1 MKLKTSLALAVA
13 LLGLG
18 TAASAQQA
26 PTTTRHGDFLVRCF
40 PVQTGSPC
48 DMYEEVGN
56 RDTGQRLVTFSIAF
70 LPADNRYVMVIGVPL
85 GVSLEKGVVIAT
97 NTFTTPTMP
106 FRRCDSGG
114 CYVEAAVDKPL
125 IDAFMGASGE
135 AKLRLSADGE
145 EKPRELPLS
154 FNGFTAAHNDMV
166 AQNRAKA
173 TKPGAA
179 PAAAPAAPAQ

>member
-1 MKLKTSLALAVA
+1 MMLKSALVAAAA
-13 LLGLG
+13 LLGLTG
-18 TAASAQQA
+18 AALAQGN

-40 PVQTGSPC
+40 PVETGSPC

-56 RDTGQRLVTFSIAF
+56 RDTGQRLVTFSVAF
-70 LPADNRYVMVIGVPL
+70 LPSDNRYVMVIGVPL
-85 GVSLEKGVVIAT
+85 GVDLEKGVVIAT
-97 NTFTTPTMP
+97 NSFTTPTMP
-106 FRRCDSGG
+106 FRRCDRGG

-125 IDAFMGASGE
+125 IDAFMASSGE
-135 AKLRLSADGE
+135 AKLNVSADGE

-173 TKPGAA
+173 KPGAPA
-179 PAAAPAAPAQ
+179 PAAAPAP

>member
-1 MKLKTSLALAVA
+1 MKLKSSLAIAAAV
-13 LLGLG
+13 LGLAA
-18 TAASAQQA
+18 AASAQDAA

-85 GVSLEKGVVIAT
+85 GVDLAKGVVITT
-97 NTFTTPTMP
+97 NTFSTPTMP
-106 FRRCDSGG
+106 FRRCDRGG

-125 IDAFMGASGE
+125 IDAFMGSSGE
-135 AKLRLSADGE
+135 AKLRVSADGE

-173 TKPGAA
+173 KPGAA
-179 PAAAPAAPAQ
+179 APAPAAPAQ

>member
-1 MKLKTSLALAVA
+1 MTRKASLFLAAALTAFSVAPALAQ
-13 LLGLG
+13 G
-18 TAASAQQA
+18 A

-85 GVSLEKGVVIAT
+85 GVALEKGVVIAT
-97 NTFTTPTMP
+97 TGFTTPTMP
-106 FRRCDSGG
+106 FRRCDQGG

-125 IDAFMGASGE
+125 IDAFMGVSGE
-135 AKLRLSADGE
+135 AKLRVSADGE
-145 EKPRELPLS
+145 DKPRELPIS
-154 FNGFTAAHNDMV
+154 FNGFSAAHNDMV

-173 TKPGAA
+173 KPA
-179 PAAAPAAPAQ
+179 AAAPAATPAQ